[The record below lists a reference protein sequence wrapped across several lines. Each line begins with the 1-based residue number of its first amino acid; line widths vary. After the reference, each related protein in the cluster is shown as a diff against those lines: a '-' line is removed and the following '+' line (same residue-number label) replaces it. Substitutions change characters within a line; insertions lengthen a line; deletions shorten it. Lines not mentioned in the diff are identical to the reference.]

1 MKLNTDTDKEI
12 WNSFR
17 RGDPEALAKIF
28 KMNYASLYN
37 FAFTICHNEELVK
50 DSIQE
55 LFTYL
60 WEKRAKLAE
69 VSSLRLY
76 LFTSLR
82 RLLIKEL
89 KKSKAKDE
97 KNKILMNELPK
108 DAFSAQDMLISDES
122 NEQIKFQLKN
132 ALAEVPE
139 RMREALYLK
148 TYNNF
153 SYKEISKIMNIS
165 SQVARNYVSEALH
178 RLRKILS

>member
-1 MKLNTDTDKEI
+1 MKLTVQTDQEL
-12 WNSFR
+12 WNAFR
-17 RGDPEALAKIF
+17 QGNPEALAEIF
-28 KMNYASLYN
+28 TMNYAALYN
-37 FAFTICHNEELVK
+37 FAFTICHNDELSK

-60 WEKRAKLAE
+60 WEKRDKLAE
-69 VSSLRLY
+69 VKSIRLY
-76 LFTSLR
+76 LFTSLQ

-89 KKSKAKDE
+89 KKSKSKEE
-97 KNKILMNELPK
+97 KNKIYQDEFP
-108 DAFSAQDMLISDES
+108 DHAFSAQDLCIFEEINEHLKQKLKSALDEIP
-122 NEQIKFQLKN
+122 Q
-132 ALAEVPE
+132 

-153 SYKEISKIMNIS
+153 SYKEISQIMNIS